1 MYRRCMKSSEKVRF
15 VRNTFQGALFLHLYL
30 TDLLQMRGR
39 SMSCTSKCEFRSKY
53 AEIFLNCGVR
63 KQEMAFSKAQT
74 QAIMHKDGPM
84 MVLAGPGSGKTTV
97 ITHRVQYL
105 TKEYGID
112 PGDILVI
119 TFTRAAA
126 EEMRERYEA
135 LTGGGSRVTFGT
147 FHSIFFRILKL
158 AYRYTADN
166 IVREEQQMQFVRELA
181 QAGGLEPEDENEFAA
196 SILSEIS
203 SVKGERIALE
213 HYYSKN
219 CPDAVFRQLYAGYE
233 EKMRRAGLIDFD
245 DMMVLCLE
253 LFTERK
259 DILSAWQ
266 RRYRYILIDEFQ
278 DINRLQYEIVRM
290 LAKPEDNLFI
300 VGDDDQS
307 IYRFRGAKPE
317 IMLGFERD
325 YPGAGRI
332 LLDVNYRS
340 TEEIVAPALRLIG
353 ENQKRFSKA
362 IHTTGR
368 HGKNVITKLWQDPGE
383 ENLAIAREI
392 QLYLQSGVRPGDIA
406 VLYRTNAGPRFL
418 MEKLMEYNLPF
429 RTRDT
434 VPNLYEHWISRN
446 ILTYIRIA
454 MGSRAREDILQ
465 VINRPKRYISRDAM
479 PDETVSFEKMKAF
492 YAEKDW
498 IAERIESLEGD
509 LRAIARMS
517 PLAAVNY
524 IRQGMGYD
532 EYLIEYAAFR
542 RMRPEELLETAD
554 ELKESA
560 AGFKTF
566 DEWFAHIEAYKEE
579 LLRQAAQR
587 RTETDAITLATMHSA
602 KGLEFPNVYICGME
616 ETIFPGASAVF
627 GDDPSEL
634 EEERRL
640 CYVGITRAMK
650 KLTLTSANQRMRNGE
665 MNFNR
670 PSRFINEI
678 PRHLVKQTYGA
689 VLKPETESKPTEFS
703 RTKAS
708 LYTKDRKNPFANNP
722 YIQKGM
728 GSASPAGAPD
738 YQVGDRVSHT
748 KFGQGIVRS
757 LTKLTNDYEVVI
769 EFDGFGQ
776 RKLRSSFAK
785 LTKL

>member
-39 SMSCTSKCEFRSKY
+39 RMSCTSKCEFRSKY

-418 MEKLMEYNLPF
+418 MEKLMEYNLPL

-602 KGLEFPNVYICGME
+602 KGLEFPIVYILDANEGITPHSRAMLDE
-616 ETIFPGASAVF
+616 
-627 GDDPSEL
+627 DM

-640 CYVGITRAMK
+640 FYVAMTRAKTRLHVYAVRERYHK
-650 KLTLTSANQRMRNGE
+650 KAE
-665 MNFNR
+665 V
-670 PSRFINEI
+670 SRFVWEYLG
-678 PRHLVKQTYGA
+678 RDGD
-689 VLKPETESKPTEFS
+689 S
-703 RTKAS
+703 R
-708 LYTKDRKNPFANNP
+708 
-722 YIQKGM
+722 
-728 GSASPAGAPD
+728 
-738 YQVGDRVSHT
+738 
-748 KFGQGIVRS
+748 
-757 LTKLTNDYEVVI
+757 
-769 EFDGFGQ
+769 
-776 RKLRSSFAK
+776 
-785 LTKL
+785 

>member
-39 SMSCTSKCEFRSKY
+39 RMSCTSKCEFRSKY

-166 IVREEQQMQFVRELA
+166 IVREDQQMQFVRELA

-353 ENQKRFSKA
+353 ENQKRFSKT

-566 DEWFAHIEAYKEE
+566 DEWFAHIDAYKEE

-602 KGLEFPNVYICGME
+602 KGLEFPIVYILDANEGITPHSRAMLDE
-616 ETIFPGASAVF
+616 
-627 GDDPSEL
+627 DM

-640 CYVGITRAMK
+640 FYVAMTRAKTRLHVYAVRERYHK
-650 KLTLTSANQRMRNGE
+650 KAE
-665 MNFNR
+665 V
-670 PSRFINEI
+670 SRFVWEYLG
-678 PRHLVKQTYGA
+678 R
-689 VLKPETESKPTEFS
+689 ES
-703 RTKAS
+703 
-708 LYTKDRKNPFANNP
+708 
-722 YIQKGM
+722 
-728 GSASPAGAPD
+728 
-738 YQVGDRVSHT
+738 
-748 KFGQGIVRS
+748 
-757 LTKLTNDYEVVI
+757 
-769 EFDGFGQ
+769 
-776 RKLRSSFAK
+776 
-785 LTKL
+785 

>member
-1 MYRRCMKSSEKVRF
+1 MYRRCMKISEKVRF

-39 SMSCTSKCEFRSKY
+39 RMSCTSKCEFRSKY

-498 IAERIESLEGD
+498 IAERIENLEGD

-566 DEWFAHIEAYKEE
+566 DEWFAHIDAYKEE

-602 KGLEFPNVYICGME
+602 KGLEFPIVYILDANEGITPHSRAMLDE
-616 ETIFPGASAVF
+616 
-627 GDDPSEL
+627 DM

-640 CYVGITRAMK
+640 FYVAMTRAKTRLHVYAVRERYHK
-650 KLTLTSANQRMRNGE
+650 KAE
-665 MNFNR
+665 V
-670 PSRFINEI
+670 SRFVWEYLG
-678 PRHLVKQTYGA
+678 R
-689 VLKPETESKPTEFS
+689 ES
-703 RTKAS
+703 
-708 LYTKDRKNPFANNP
+708 
-722 YIQKGM
+722 
-728 GSASPAGAPD
+728 
-738 YQVGDRVSHT
+738 
-748 KFGQGIVRS
+748 
-757 LTKLTNDYEVVI
+757 
-769 EFDGFGQ
+769 
-776 RKLRSSFAK
+776 
-785 LTKL
+785 

>member
-39 SMSCTSKCEFRSKY
+39 RMSCTSKCEFRSKY

-325 YPGAGRI
+325 YPGTGRI

-532 EYLIEYAAFR
+532 EYLIEYATFR

-602 KGLEFPNVYICGME
+602 KGLEFPIVYILDANEGITPHSRAMLDE
-616 ETIFPGASAVF
+616 
-627 GDDPSEL
+627 DM

-640 CYVGITRAMK
+640 FYVAMTRAKTRLHVYAVRERYHK
-650 KLTLTSANQRMRNGE
+650 KAE
-665 MNFNR
+665 V
-670 PSRFINEI
+670 SRFVWEYLG
-678 PRHLVKQTYGA
+678 RDGD
-689 VLKPETESKPTEFS
+689 S
-703 RTKAS
+703 R
-708 LYTKDRKNPFANNP
+708 
-722 YIQKGM
+722 
-728 GSASPAGAPD
+728 
-738 YQVGDRVSHT
+738 
-748 KFGQGIVRS
+748 
-757 LTKLTNDYEVVI
+757 
-769 EFDGFGQ
+769 
-776 RKLRSSFAK
+776 
-785 LTKL
+785 

>member
-166 IVREEQQMQFVRELA
+166 IVREDQQMQFVRELA

-196 SILSEIS
+196 SILSEIR

-233 EKMRRAGLIDFD
+233 EKMRRTGLIDFD

-566 DEWFAHIEAYKEE
+566 DEWFAHIDAYKEE

-602 KGLEFPNVYICGME
+602 KGLEFPIVYILDANEGITPHSRAMLDE
-616 ETIFPGASAVF
+616 
-627 GDDPSEL
+627 DM

-640 CYVGITRAMK
+640 FYVAMTRAKTRLHVYAVRERYHK
-650 KLTLTSANQRMRNGE
+650 KAE
-665 MNFNR
+665 V
-670 PSRFINEI
+670 SRFVWEYLG
-678 PRHLVKQTYGA
+678 RDGD
-689 VLKPETESKPTEFS
+689 S
-703 RTKAS
+703 R
-708 LYTKDRKNPFANNP
+708 
-722 YIQKGM
+722 
-728 GSASPAGAPD
+728 
-738 YQVGDRVSHT
+738 
-748 KFGQGIVRS
+748 
-757 LTKLTNDYEVVI
+757 
-769 EFDGFGQ
+769 
-776 RKLRSSFAK
+776 
-785 LTKL
+785 

>member
-30 TDLLQMRGR
+30 TDLLQMRGKR
-39 SMSCTSKCEFRSKY
+39 MSCTSKCEFRSKY

-602 KGLEFPNVYICGME
+602 KGLEFPIVYILDANEGITPHSRAMLDE
-616 ETIFPGASAVF
+616 
-627 GDDPSEL
+627 DM

-640 CYVGITRAMK
+640 FYVAMTRAKTRLHVYAVRERYHK
-650 KLTLTSANQRMRNGE
+650 KAE
-665 MNFNR
+665 V
-670 PSRFINEI
+670 SRFVWEYLG
-678 PRHLVKQTYGA
+678 RDGD
-689 VLKPETESKPTEFS
+689 S
-703 RTKAS
+703 R
-708 LYTKDRKNPFANNP
+708 
-722 YIQKGM
+722 
-728 GSASPAGAPD
+728 
-738 YQVGDRVSHT
+738 
-748 KFGQGIVRS
+748 
-757 LTKLTNDYEVVI
+757 
-769 EFDGFGQ
+769 
-776 RKLRSSFAK
+776 
-785 LTKL
+785 

>member
-39 SMSCTSKCEFRSKY
+39 RMSCTSKCEFRSKY

-266 RRYRYILIDEFQ
+266 RRYPGVKSVTIVSDDGTLADALSTSLFVMGKEKALDYWREHKNEF
-278 DINRLQYEIVRM
+278 DTVLV
-290 LAKPEDNLFI
+290 EDN
-300 VGDDDQS
+300 
-307 IYRFRGAKPE
+307 
-317 IMLGFERD
+317 
-325 YPGAGRI
+325 
-332 LLDVNYRS
+332 
-340 TEEIVAPALRLIG
+340 
-353 ENQKRFSKA
+353 
-362 IHTTGR
+362 
-368 HGKNVITKLWQDPGE
+368 
-383 ENLAIAREI
+383 
-392 QLYLQSGVRPGDIA
+392 GDITITGG
-406 VLYRTNAGPRFL
+406 L
-418 MEKLMEYNLPF
+418 EKIFKSNF
-429 RTRDT
+429 KFDT
-434 VPNLYEHWISRN
+434 V
-446 ILTYIRIA
+446 
-454 MGSRAREDILQ
+454 
-465 VINRPKRYISRDAM
+465 K
-479 PDETVSFEKMKAF
+479 
-492 YAEKDW
+492 
-498 IAERIESLEGD
+498 
-509 LRAIARMS
+509 
-517 PLAAVNY
+517 
-524 IRQGMGYD
+524 
-532 EYLIEYAAFR
+532 
-542 RMRPEELLETAD
+542 
-554 ELKESA
+554 
-560 AGFKTF
+560 
-566 DEWFAHIEAYKEE
+566 
-579 LLRQAAQR
+579 
-587 RTETDAITLATMHSA
+587 
-602 KGLEFPNVYICGME
+602 
-616 ETIFPGASAVF
+616 
-627 GDDPSEL
+627 
-634 EEERRL
+634 
-640 CYVGITRAMK
+640 
-650 KLTLTSANQRMRNGE
+650 
-665 MNFNR
+665 
-670 PSRFINEI
+670 
-678 PRHLVKQTYGA
+678 
-689 VLKPETESKPTEFS
+689 
-703 RTKAS
+703 
-708 LYTKDRKNPFANNP
+708 
-722 YIQKGM
+722 
-728 GSASPAGAPD
+728 
-738 YQVGDRVSHT
+738 
-748 KFGQGIVRS
+748 
-757 LTKLTNDYEVVI
+757 
-769 EFDGFGQ
+769 
-776 RKLRSSFAK
+776 
-785 LTKL
+785 

>member
-39 SMSCTSKCEFRSKY
+39 RMSCTSKCEFRSKY

-233 EKMRRAGLIDFD
+233 EKMRRAGRIDFD

-602 KGLEFPNVYICGME
+602 KGLEFPIVYILDANEGITPHSRAMLDE
-616 ETIFPGASAVF
+616 
-627 GDDPSEL
+627 DM

-640 CYVGITRAMK
+640 FYVAMTRAKTRLHVYAVRERYHK
-650 KLTLTSANQRMRNGE
+650 KAE
-665 MNFNR
+665 V
-670 PSRFINEI
+670 SRFVWEYLG
-678 PRHLVKQTYGA
+678 RDGD
-689 VLKPETESKPTEFS
+689 S
-703 RTKAS
+703 R
-708 LYTKDRKNPFANNP
+708 
-722 YIQKGM
+722 
-728 GSASPAGAPD
+728 
-738 YQVGDRVSHT
+738 
-748 KFGQGIVRS
+748 
-757 LTKLTNDYEVVI
+757 
-769 EFDGFGQ
+769 
-776 RKLRSSFAK
+776 
-785 LTKL
+785 

>member
-1 MYRRCMKSSEKVRF
+1 MYRRYMKSSEKVRF

-39 SMSCTSKCEFRSKY
+39 RMSCTSKCEFRSKY

-602 KGLEFPNVYICGME
+602 KGLEFPIVYILDANEGITPHSRAMLDE
-616 ETIFPGASAVF
+616 
-627 GDDPSEL
+627 DM

-640 CYVGITRAMK
+640 FYVAMTRAKTRLHVYAVRERYHK
-650 KLTLTSANQRMRNGE
+650 KAE
-665 MNFNR
+665 V
-670 PSRFINEI
+670 SRFVWEYLG
-678 PRHLVKQTYGA
+678 RDGD
-689 VLKPETESKPTEFS
+689 S
-703 RTKAS
+703 R
-708 LYTKDRKNPFANNP
+708 
-722 YIQKGM
+722 
-728 GSASPAGAPD
+728 
-738 YQVGDRVSHT
+738 
-748 KFGQGIVRS
+748 
-757 LTKLTNDYEVVI
+757 
-769 EFDGFGQ
+769 
-776 RKLRSSFAK
+776 
-785 LTKL
+785 

>member
-39 SMSCTSKCEFRSKY
+39 RMSCTSKCEFRSKY

-233 EKMRRAGLIDFD
+233 EKMSRAGLIDFD

-454 MGSRAREDILQ
+454 LGSRAREDILQ
-465 VINRPKRYISRDAM
+465 VINRPKRYISRDVM
-479 PDETVSFEKMKAF
+479 PDETVSFEKMKVF

-532 EYLIEYAAFR
+532 EYLKEYASFR

-602 KGLEFPNVYICGME
+602 KGLEFPIVYILDANEGITPHSRAMLDE
-616 ETIFPGASAVF
+616 
-627 GDDPSEL
+627 DM

-640 CYVGITRAMK
+640 FYVAMTRAKTRLHVYAVRERYHK
-650 KLTLTSANQRMRNGE
+650 KAE
-665 MNFNR
+665 V
-670 PSRFINEI
+670 SRFVWEYLG
-678 PRHLVKQTYGA
+678 RDGD
-689 VLKPETESKPTEFS
+689 S
-703 RTKAS
+703 R
-708 LYTKDRKNPFANNP
+708 
-722 YIQKGM
+722 
-728 GSASPAGAPD
+728 
-738 YQVGDRVSHT
+738 
-748 KFGQGIVRS
+748 
-757 LTKLTNDYEVVI
+757 
-769 EFDGFGQ
+769 
-776 RKLRSSFAK
+776 
-785 LTKL
+785 

>member
-39 SMSCTSKCEFRSKY
+39 RMSCTSKCEFRSKY

-135 LTGGGSRVTFGT
+135 LIGGGSRVTFGT

-233 EKMRRAGLIDFD
+233 EKMRRTGLIDFD

-454 MGSRAREDILQ
+454 MGSRAREDI
-465 VINRPKRYISRDAM
+465 
-479 PDETVSFEKMKAF
+479 
-492 YAEKDW
+492 
-498 IAERIESLEGD
+498 
-509 LRAIARMS
+509 
-517 PLAAVNY
+517 
-524 IRQGMGYD
+524 
-532 EYLIEYAAFR
+532 
-542 RMRPEELLETAD
+542 
-554 ELKESA
+554 
-560 AGFKTF
+560 
-566 DEWFAHIEAYKEE
+566 
-579 LLRQAAQR
+579 
-587 RTETDAITLATMHSA
+587 
-602 KGLEFPNVYICGME
+602 
-616 ETIFPGASAVF
+616 
-627 GDDPSEL
+627 
-634 EEERRL
+634 
-640 CYVGITRAMK
+640 
-650 KLTLTSANQRMRNGE
+650 
-665 MNFNR
+665 
-670 PSRFINEI
+670 
-678 PRHLVKQTYGA
+678 
-689 VLKPETESKPTEFS
+689 
-703 RTKAS
+703 
-708 LYTKDRKNPFANNP
+708 
-722 YIQKGM
+722 
-728 GSASPAGAPD
+728 
-738 YQVGDRVSHT
+738 
-748 KFGQGIVRS
+748 
-757 LTKLTNDYEVVI
+757 
-769 EFDGFGQ
+769 
-776 RKLRSSFAK
+776 
-785 LTKL
+785 

>member
-39 SMSCTSKCEFRSKY
+39 RMSCTSKCEFRSKY

-181 QAGGLEPEDENEFAA
+181 QTGGLEPEDENEFAG

-454 MGSRAREDILQ
+454 LGSRAREDILQ
-465 VINRPKRYISRDAM
+465 VINRPKRYISRDVM

-602 KGLEFPNVYICGME
+602 KGLEFPIVYILDANEGITPHSRAMLDE
-616 ETIFPGASAVF
+616 
-627 GDDPSEL
+627 DM

-640 CYVGITRAMK
+640 FYVAMTRAKTRLHVYAVRERYHK
-650 KLTLTSANQRMRNGE
+650 KAE
-665 MNFNR
+665 V
-670 PSRFINEI
+670 SRFVWEYLG
-678 PRHLVKQTYGA
+678 RDGD
-689 VLKPETESKPTEFS
+689 S
-703 RTKAS
+703 R
-708 LYTKDRKNPFANNP
+708 
-722 YIQKGM
+722 
-728 GSASPAGAPD
+728 
-738 YQVGDRVSHT
+738 
-748 KFGQGIVRS
+748 
-757 LTKLTNDYEVVI
+757 
-769 EFDGFGQ
+769 
-776 RKLRSSFAK
+776 
-785 LTKL
+785 

>member
-39 SMSCTSKCEFRSKY
+39 RMSCTSKCEFRSKY

-233 EKMRRAGLIDFD
+233 EKMRRTGLIDFD

-479 PDETVSFEKMKAF
+479 PDETVSFERMKVF

-566 DEWFAHIEAYKEE
+566 DEWFAHIDAYKEE

-602 KGLEFPNVYICGME
+602 KGLEFPIVYILDANEGITPHSRAMLDE
-616 ETIFPGASAVF
+616 
-627 GDDPSEL
+627 DM

-640 CYVGITRAMK
+640 FYVAMTRAKTRLHVYAVRERYHK
-650 KLTLTSANQRMRNGE
+650 KAE
-665 MNFNR
+665 V
-670 PSRFINEI
+670 SRFVWEYLG
-678 PRHLVKQTYGA
+678 RDGD
-689 VLKPETESKPTEFS
+689 S
-703 RTKAS
+703 R
-708 LYTKDRKNPFANNP
+708 
-722 YIQKGM
+722 
-728 GSASPAGAPD
+728 
-738 YQVGDRVSHT
+738 
-748 KFGQGIVRS
+748 
-757 LTKLTNDYEVVI
+757 
-769 EFDGFGQ
+769 
-776 RKLRSSFAK
+776 
-785 LTKL
+785 

>member
-39 SMSCTSKCEFRSKY
+39 RMSCTSKCEFRSKY

-97 ITHRVQYL
+97 ITHRIQYL

-166 IVREEQQMQFVRELA
+166 IVREDQQMQFVRELA
-181 QAGGLEPEDENEFAA
+181 QVGGLEPEDENEFAA

-479 PDETVSFEKMKAF
+479 PDETVSFERMKVF

-602 KGLEFPNVYICGME
+602 KGLEFPIVYILDANEGITPHSRAMLDE
-616 ETIFPGASAVF
+616 
-627 GDDPSEL
+627 DM

-640 CYVGITRAMK
+640 FYVAMTRAKTRLHVYAVRERYHK
-650 KLTLTSANQRMRNGE
+650 KAE
-665 MNFNR
+665 V
-670 PSRFINEI
+670 SRFVWEYLG
-678 PRHLVKQTYGA
+678 RDGD
-689 VLKPETESKPTEFS
+689 S
-703 RTKAS
+703 R
-708 LYTKDRKNPFANNP
+708 
-722 YIQKGM
+722 
-728 GSASPAGAPD
+728 
-738 YQVGDRVSHT
+738 
-748 KFGQGIVRS
+748 
-757 LTKLTNDYEVVI
+757 
-769 EFDGFGQ
+769 
-776 RKLRSSFAK
+776 
-785 LTKL
+785 

>member
-39 SMSCTSKCEFRSKY
+39 RMSCTSKCEFRSKY

-219 CPDAVFRQLYAGYE
+219 CPDTVFRQLYAGYE

-454 MGSRAREDILQ
+454 LGSRAREDILQ
-465 VINRPKRYISRDAM
+465 VINRPKRYISRDVM

-579 LLRQAAQR
+579 LLRQAARR

-602 KGLEFPNVYICGME
+602 KGLEFPIVYILDANEGITPHSRAMLDE
-616 ETIFPGASAVF
+616 
-627 GDDPSEL
+627 DM

-640 CYVGITRAMK
+640 FYVAMTRAKTRLHVYAVRERYHK
-650 KLTLTSANQRMRNGE
+650 KAE
-665 MNFNR
+665 V
-670 PSRFINEI
+670 SRFVWEYLG
-678 PRHLVKQTYGA
+678 RDGD
-689 VLKPETESKPTEFS
+689 S
-703 RTKAS
+703 R
-708 LYTKDRKNPFANNP
+708 
-722 YIQKGM
+722 
-728 GSASPAGAPD
+728 
-738 YQVGDRVSHT
+738 
-748 KFGQGIVRS
+748 
-757 LTKLTNDYEVVI
+757 
-769 EFDGFGQ
+769 
-776 RKLRSSFAK
+776 
-785 LTKL
+785 

>member
-39 SMSCTSKCEFRSKY
+39 RMSCTSKCEFRSKY

-97 ITHRVQYL
+97 ITHRIQYL

-166 IVREEQQMQFVRELA
+166 IVREDQQMQFVRELA
-181 QAGGLEPEDENEFAA
+181 QVGGLEPEDENEFAA

-219 CPDAVFRQLYAGYE
+219 CPDTVFRQLYAGYE

-532 EYLIEYAAFR
+532 EYLKEYASFR

-602 KGLEFPNVYICGME
+602 KGLEFPIVYILDANEGITPHSRAMLDE
-616 ETIFPGASAVF
+616 
-627 GDDPSEL
+627 DM

-640 CYVGITRAMK
+640 FYVAMTRAKTRLHVYAVRERYHK
-650 KLTLTSANQRMRNGE
+650 KAE
-665 MNFNR
+665 V
-670 PSRFINEI
+670 SRFVWEYLG
-678 PRHLVKQTYGA
+678 RDGD
-689 VLKPETESKPTEFS
+689 S
-703 RTKAS
+703 R
-708 LYTKDRKNPFANNP
+708 
-722 YIQKGM
+722 
-728 GSASPAGAPD
+728 
-738 YQVGDRVSHT
+738 
-748 KFGQGIVRS
+748 
-757 LTKLTNDYEVVI
+757 
-769 EFDGFGQ
+769 
-776 RKLRSSFAK
+776 
-785 LTKL
+785 

>member
-39 SMSCTSKCEFRSKY
+39 RMSCTSKCEFRSKY

-325 YPGAGRI
+325 YPGTGRI

-602 KGLEFPNVYICGME
+602 KGLEFPIVYILDANEGITPHSRAMLDE
-616 ETIFPGASAVF
+616 
-627 GDDPSEL
+627 DM

-640 CYVGITRAMK
+640 FYVAMTRAKTRLHVYAVRERYHK
-650 KLTLTSANQRMRNGE
+650 KAE
-665 MNFNR
+665 V
-670 PSRFINEI
+670 SRFVWEYLG
-678 PRHLVKQTYGA
+678 RDGD
-689 VLKPETESKPTEFS
+689 S
-703 RTKAS
+703 R
-708 LYTKDRKNPFANNP
+708 
-722 YIQKGM
+722 
-728 GSASPAGAPD
+728 
-738 YQVGDRVSHT
+738 
-748 KFGQGIVRS
+748 
-757 LTKLTNDYEVVI
+757 
-769 EFDGFGQ
+769 
-776 RKLRSSFAK
+776 
-785 LTKL
+785 

>member
-39 SMSCTSKCEFRSKY
+39 RMSCTSKCEFRSKY

-353 ENQKRFSKA
+353 ENQKRFSKT

-479 PDETVSFEKMKAF
+479 PDETVSFERMKAF

-560 AGFKTF
+560 AGFRTF

-602 KGLEFPNVYICGME
+602 KGLEFPIVYILDANEGITPHSRAMLDE
-616 ETIFPGASAVF
+616 
-627 GDDPSEL
+627 DM

-640 CYVGITRAMK
+640 FYVAMTRAKTRLHVYAVRERYHK
-650 KLTLTSANQRMRNGE
+650 KAE
-665 MNFNR
+665 V
-670 PSRFINEI
+670 SRFVWEYLG
-678 PRHLVKQTYGA
+678 RDGD
-689 VLKPETESKPTEFS
+689 S
-703 RTKAS
+703 R
-708 LYTKDRKNPFANNP
+708 
-722 YIQKGM
+722 
-728 GSASPAGAPD
+728 
-738 YQVGDRVSHT
+738 
-748 KFGQGIVRS
+748 
-757 LTKLTNDYEVVI
+757 
-769 EFDGFGQ
+769 
-776 RKLRSSFAK
+776 
-785 LTKL
+785 

>member
-39 SMSCTSKCEFRSKY
+39 RMSCTSKCEFRSKY

-135 LTGGGSRVTFGT
+135 LIGGGSRVTFGT

-353 ENQKRFSKA
+353 ENQKRFSKT

-492 YAEKDW
+492 YVEKDW

-602 KGLEFPNVYICGME
+602 KGLEFPIVYILDANEGITPHSRAMLDE
-616 ETIFPGASAVF
+616 
-627 GDDPSEL
+627 DM

-640 CYVGITRAMK
+640 FYVAMTRAKTRLHVYAVRERYHK
-650 KLTLTSANQRMRNGE
+650 KAE
-665 MNFNR
+665 V
-670 PSRFINEI
+670 SRFVWEYLG
-678 PRHLVKQTYGA
+678 RDGD
-689 VLKPETESKPTEFS
+689 S
-703 RTKAS
+703 R
-708 LYTKDRKNPFANNP
+708 
-722 YIQKGM
+722 
-728 GSASPAGAPD
+728 
-738 YQVGDRVSHT
+738 
-748 KFGQGIVRS
+748 
-757 LTKLTNDYEVVI
+757 
-769 EFDGFGQ
+769 
-776 RKLRSSFAK
+776 
-785 LTKL
+785 

>member
-39 SMSCTSKCEFRSKY
+39 RMSCTSKCEFRSKY

-135 LTGGGSRVTFGT
+135 LIGGGSRVTFGT

-332 LLDVNYRS
+332 LLDMNYRS

-353 ENQKRFSKA
+353 ENQKRFSKT

-602 KGLEFPNVYICGME
+602 KGLEFPIVYILDANEGITPHSRAMLDE
-616 ETIFPGASAVF
+616 
-627 GDDPSEL
+627 DM

-640 CYVGITRAMK
+640 FYVAMTRAKTRLHVYAVRERYHK
-650 KLTLTSANQRMRNGE
+650 KAE
-665 MNFNR
+665 V
-670 PSRFINEI
+670 SRFVWEYLG
-678 PRHLVKQTYGA
+678 RDGD
-689 VLKPETESKPTEFS
+689 S
-703 RTKAS
+703 R
-708 LYTKDRKNPFANNP
+708 
-722 YIQKGM
+722 
-728 GSASPAGAPD
+728 
-738 YQVGDRVSHT
+738 
-748 KFGQGIVRS
+748 
-757 LTKLTNDYEVVI
+757 
-769 EFDGFGQ
+769 
-776 RKLRSSFAK
+776 
-785 LTKL
+785 

>member
-1 MYRRCMKSSEKVRF
+1 MYRRCMKISEKVRF

-39 SMSCTSKCEFRSKY
+39 RMSCTSKCEFRSKY

-126 EEMRERYEA
+126 GEMRERYEA

-479 PDETVSFEKMKAF
+479 PDETVSFEKMKAL

-566 DEWFAHIEAYKEE
+566 DEWFAHIDAYKEE
-579 LLRQAAQR
+579 LLRQAVQR

-602 KGLEFPNVYICGME
+602 KGLEFPIVYILDANEGITPHSRAMLDE
-616 ETIFPGASAVF
+616 
-627 GDDPSEL
+627 DM

-640 CYVGITRAMK
+640 FYVAMTRAKTRLHVYAVRERYHK
-650 KLTLTSANQRMRNGE
+650 KAE
-665 MNFNR
+665 V
-670 PSRFINEI
+670 SRFVWEYLG
-678 PRHLVKQTYGA
+678 R
-689 VLKPETESKPTEFS
+689 ES
-703 RTKAS
+703 
-708 LYTKDRKNPFANNP
+708 
-722 YIQKGM
+722 
-728 GSASPAGAPD
+728 
-738 YQVGDRVSHT
+738 
-748 KFGQGIVRS
+748 
-757 LTKLTNDYEVVI
+757 
-769 EFDGFGQ
+769 
-776 RKLRSSFAK
+776 
-785 LTKL
+785 

>member
-1 MYRRCMKSSEKVRF
+1 MYRRCMKISEKVRF

-39 SMSCTSKCEFRSKY
+39 RMSCTSKCEFRSKY

-126 EEMRERYEA
+126 GEMRERYEA

-566 DEWFAHIEAYKEE
+566 DEWFAHIDAYKEE

-602 KGLEFPNVYICGME
+602 KGLEFPIVYILDANEGITPHSRAMLDE
-616 ETIFPGASAVF
+616 
-627 GDDPSEL
+627 DM

-640 CYVGITRAMK
+640 FYVAMTRAKTRLHVYAVRERYHK
-650 KLTLTSANQRMRNGE
+650 KAE
-665 MNFNR
+665 V
-670 PSRFINEI
+670 SRFVWEYLG
-678 PRHLVKQTYGA
+678 RDGD
-689 VLKPETESKPTEFS
+689 S
-703 RTKAS
+703 R
-708 LYTKDRKNPFANNP
+708 
-722 YIQKGM
+722 
-728 GSASPAGAPD
+728 
-738 YQVGDRVSHT
+738 
-748 KFGQGIVRS
+748 
-757 LTKLTNDYEVVI
+757 
-769 EFDGFGQ
+769 
-776 RKLRSSFAK
+776 
-785 LTKL
+785 

>member
-39 SMSCTSKCEFRSKY
+39 RMSCTSKCEFRSKY

-509 LRAIARMS
+509 LLAIARMS

-602 KGLEFPNVYICGME
+602 KGLEFPIVYILDANEGITPHSRAMLDE
-616 ETIFPGASAVF
+616 
-627 GDDPSEL
+627 DM

-640 CYVGITRAMK
+640 FYVAMTRAKTRLHVYAVRERYHK
-650 KLTLTSANQRMRNGE
+650 KAE
-665 MNFNR
+665 V
-670 PSRFINEI
+670 SRFVWEYLG
-678 PRHLVKQTYGA
+678 RDGD
-689 VLKPETESKPTEFS
+689 S
-703 RTKAS
+703 R
-708 LYTKDRKNPFANNP
+708 
-722 YIQKGM
+722 
-728 GSASPAGAPD
+728 
-738 YQVGDRVSHT
+738 
-748 KFGQGIVRS
+748 
-757 LTKLTNDYEVVI
+757 
-769 EFDGFGQ
+769 
-776 RKLRSSFAK
+776 
-785 LTKL
+785 

>member
-39 SMSCTSKCEFRSKY
+39 RMSCTSKCEFRSKY

-479 PDETVSFEKMKAF
+479 LDETVSFEKMKAF

-602 KGLEFPNVYICGME
+602 KGLEFPIVYILDANEGITPHSRAMLDE
-616 ETIFPGASAVF
+616 
-627 GDDPSEL
+627 DM

-640 CYVGITRAMK
+640 FYVAMTRAKTRLHVYAVRERYHK
-650 KLTLTSANQRMRNGE
+650 KAE
-665 MNFNR
+665 V
-670 PSRFINEI
+670 SRFVWEYLG
-678 PRHLVKQTYGA
+678 R
-689 VLKPETESKPTEFS
+689 ES
-703 RTKAS
+703 
-708 LYTKDRKNPFANNP
+708 
-722 YIQKGM
+722 
-728 GSASPAGAPD
+728 
-738 YQVGDRVSHT
+738 
-748 KFGQGIVRS
+748 
-757 LTKLTNDYEVVI
+757 
-769 EFDGFGQ
+769 
-776 RKLRSSFAK
+776 
-785 LTKL
+785 

>member
-166 IVREEQQMQFVRELA
+166 IVREDQQMQFVRELA

-233 EKMRRAGLIDFD
+233 EKMRRTGLIDFD

-566 DEWFAHIEAYKEE
+566 DEWFVHIEAYKEE

-602 KGLEFPNVYICGME
+602 KGLEFPIVYILDANEGITPHSRAMLDE
-616 ETIFPGASAVF
+616 
-627 GDDPSEL
+627 DM

-640 CYVGITRAMK
+640 FYVAMTRAKTRLHVYAVRERYHK
-650 KLTLTSANQRMRNGE
+650 KAE
-665 MNFNR
+665 V
-670 PSRFINEI
+670 SRFVWEYLG
-678 PRHLVKQTYGA
+678 RDGD
-689 VLKPETESKPTEFS
+689 S
-703 RTKAS
+703 R
-708 LYTKDRKNPFANNP
+708 
-722 YIQKGM
+722 
-728 GSASPAGAPD
+728 
-738 YQVGDRVSHT
+738 
-748 KFGQGIVRS
+748 
-757 LTKLTNDYEVVI
+757 
-769 EFDGFGQ
+769 
-776 RKLRSSFAK
+776 
-785 LTKL
+785 

>member
-39 SMSCTSKCEFRSKY
+39 RMSCTSKCEFRSKY

-135 LTGGGSRVTFGT
+135 LTGAGSRVTFGT

-233 EKMRRAGLIDFD
+233 EKMRRTGLIDFD

-479 PDETVSFEKMKAF
+479 PDETVSFERMKVF

-602 KGLEFPNVYICGME
+602 KGLEFPIVYILDANEGITPHSRAMLDE
-616 ETIFPGASAVF
+616 
-627 GDDPSEL
+627 DM

-640 CYVGITRAMK
+640 FYVAMTRARPGCMY
-650 KLTLTSANQRMRNGE
+650 MRCG
-665 MNFNR
+665 R
-670 PSRFINEI
+670 GTIKRRKYRGLCGSIWGGSRREDIGWT
-678 PRHLVKQTYGA
+678 HL
-689 VLKPETESKPTEFS
+689 S
-703 RTKAS
+703 
-708 LYTKDRKNPFANNP
+708 
-722 YIQKGM
+722 
-728 GSASPAGAPD
+728 
-738 YQVGDRVSHT
+738 
-748 KFGQGIVRS
+748 
-757 LTKLTNDYEVVI
+757 
-769 EFDGFGQ
+769 
-776 RKLRSSFAK
+776 
-785 LTKL
+785 

>member
-1 MYRRCMKSSEKVRF
+1 MYRSCMKSSEKVRF

-119 TFTRAAA
+119 TFTRASA

-479 PDETVSFEKMKAF
+479 PDETVSFEKMKVF

-532 EYLIEYAAFR
+532 EYLIEYATFR

-602 KGLEFPNVYICGME
+602 KGLEFPIVYILDANEGITPHSRAMLDE
-616 ETIFPGASAVF
+616 
-627 GDDPSEL
+627 DM

-640 CYVGITRAMK
+640 FYVAMTRAKTRLHVYAVRERYHK
-650 KLTLTSANQRMRNGE
+650 KAE
-665 MNFNR
+665 V
-670 PSRFINEI
+670 SRFVWEYLG
-678 PRHLVKQTYGA
+678 RDGD
-689 VLKPETESKPTEFS
+689 S
-703 RTKAS
+703 R
-708 LYTKDRKNPFANNP
+708 
-722 YIQKGM
+722 
-728 GSASPAGAPD
+728 
-738 YQVGDRVSHT
+738 
-748 KFGQGIVRS
+748 
-757 LTKLTNDYEVVI
+757 
-769 EFDGFGQ
+769 
-776 RKLRSSFAK
+776 
-785 LTKL
+785 

>member
-39 SMSCTSKCEFRSKY
+39 RMSCTSKCEFRSKY

-219 CPDAVFRQLYAGYE
+219 CPDTVFRQLYAGYE

-454 MGSRAREDILQ
+454 MGSRVREDILQ
-465 VINRPKRYISRDAM
+465 VINRLKRYISRDAM

-602 KGLEFPNVYICGME
+602 KGLEFPIVYILDANEGITPHSRAMLDE
-616 ETIFPGASAVF
+616 
-627 GDDPSEL
+627 DM

-640 CYVGITRAMK
+640 FYVAMTRAKTRLHVYAVRERYHK
-650 KLTLTSANQRMRNGE
+650 KAE
-665 MNFNR
+665 V
-670 PSRFINEI
+670 SRFVWEYLG
-678 PRHLVKQTYGA
+678 RDGD
-689 VLKPETESKPTEFS
+689 S
-703 RTKAS
+703 R
-708 LYTKDRKNPFANNP
+708 
-722 YIQKGM
+722 
-728 GSASPAGAPD
+728 
-738 YQVGDRVSHT
+738 
-748 KFGQGIVRS
+748 
-757 LTKLTNDYEVVI
+757 
-769 EFDGFGQ
+769 
-776 RKLRSSFAK
+776 
-785 LTKL
+785 

>member
-39 SMSCTSKCEFRSKY
+39 RMSCTSKCEFRSKY

-219 CPDAVFRQLYAGYE
+219 CPDTVFRQLYAGYE

-479 PDETVSFEKMKAF
+479 PDETVSFERMKVF

-602 KGLEFPNVYICGME
+602 KGLEFPIVYILDANEGITPHSRAMLDE
-616 ETIFPGASAVF
+616 
-627 GDDPSEL
+627 DM

-640 CYVGITRAMK
+640 FYVAMTRAKTRLHVYAVRERYHK
-650 KLTLTSANQRMRNGE
+650 KAE
-665 MNFNR
+665 V
-670 PSRFINEI
+670 SRFVWEYLG
-678 PRHLVKQTYGA
+678 RDGD
-689 VLKPETESKPTEFS
+689 S
-703 RTKAS
+703 R
-708 LYTKDRKNPFANNP
+708 
-722 YIQKGM
+722 
-728 GSASPAGAPD
+728 
-738 YQVGDRVSHT
+738 
-748 KFGQGIVRS
+748 
-757 LTKLTNDYEVVI
+757 
-769 EFDGFGQ
+769 
-776 RKLRSSFAK
+776 
-785 LTKL
+785 